1 MGGGGAQVVRNA
13 TAGEAGPCPASV
25 AALIRYLA
33 TKDKTVRVLRKRN
46 GYYHAKVGG
55 TQIVNPKTLIFFF
68 FFEGGPECA
77 GHSFAYF
84 THFVFMRDVWIR
96 T

>member
-33 TKDKTVRVLRKRN
+33 TKNKQLGYYGN
-46 GYYHAKVGG
+46 GYFYAKVCGG
-55 TQIVNPKTLIFFF
+55 TQIANPKTDSVS
-68 FFEGGPECA
+68 G
-77 GHSFAYF
+77 
-84 THFVFMRDVWIR
+84 DKR
-96 T
+96 TEQ